1 MQNIRTSLGR
11 LRTLMT
17 HSSSYFH
24 RTAAFERNP
33 EVLAAQSV
41 PRTRTLRAQKS
52 PPKPIPARTY
62 RLDVPVVM
70 VVSENRAEHAMESPL
85 WVVALPCNNIGYLG
99 IVSSTLPHVLSG
111 GRETQRDEKT
121 ESVPF
126 PSPVVVGS
134 GRGSQYE

>member
-1 MQNIRTSLGR
+1 MRWG
-11 LRTLMT
+11 
-17 HSSSYFH
+17 
-24 RTAAFERNP
+24 
-33 EVLAAQSV
+33 
-41 PRTRTLRAQKS
+41 
-52 PPKPIPARTY
+52 
-62 RLDVPVVM
+62 
-70 VVSENRAEHAMESPL
+70 SPL

-99 IVSSTLPHVLSG
+99 IVSGTLPHVLSG